1 MLKQDI
7 LKISDNALQE
17 DRQETIINDNVKII
31 HHVEFDNNWLWTT
44 DGLITGVG
52 SSILIYSILLNK
64 NQVVKGYMFKRNNP
78 YDGQIPSIKDYT
90 SLFTLAL
97 PNRYIKRR
105 VRKDIKEYADNL

>member
-1 MLKQDI
+1 
-7 LKISDNALQE
+7 
-17 DRQETIINDNVKII
+17 
-31 HHVEFDNNWLWTT
+31 
-44 DGLITGVG
+44 
-52 SSILIYSILLNK
+52 
-64 NQVVKGYMFKRNNP
+64 MFKRNNP